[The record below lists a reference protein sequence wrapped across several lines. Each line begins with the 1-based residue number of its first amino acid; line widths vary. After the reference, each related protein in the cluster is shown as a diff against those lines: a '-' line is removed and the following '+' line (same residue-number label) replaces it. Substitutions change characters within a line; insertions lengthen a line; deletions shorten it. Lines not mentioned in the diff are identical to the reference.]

1 MGIFYNP
8 SKILKLVLFIL
19 IINGTSKQQ
28 QKDDTESFLS
38 KLERIRWILKV
49 VCNGKSP
56 MHFIA

>member
-8 SKILKLVLFIL
+8 SIILKLVLFIL

-38 KLERIRWILKV
+38 KFERIRWILK
-49 VCNGKSP
+49 
-56 MHFIA
+56 HTLHAFY